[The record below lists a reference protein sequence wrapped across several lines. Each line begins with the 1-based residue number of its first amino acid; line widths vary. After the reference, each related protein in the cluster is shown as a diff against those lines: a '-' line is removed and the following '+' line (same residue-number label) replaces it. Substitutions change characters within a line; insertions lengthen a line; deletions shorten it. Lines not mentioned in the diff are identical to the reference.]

1 MKGDKEKKLEDLVM
15 NRIKSGQVKLKS
27 KYIFFAERLGLG
39 TALSFSFV
47 LAALFFNLLLFYLKE
62 TDNMRYLSFGKEGV
76 FAFLESFP
84 YPIVIIFIVS
94 LLLVSYLIKKN
105 DIFYK
110 SSFSHIIIFLIISIT
125 FFGAVLTYTN
135 VAERIEIE
143 SFHNTY
149 HGRFLRPLM
158 APPEIRDKG
167 MAGVVYENG
176 EGYLIVK
183 TPRGLMDINTEKI
196 EPSLLR
202 EIKQGEFIVSIGER
216 NGKEFV
222 AQDIRVVKKEEMPGV
237 GRGISNRF
245 ANVERPEEGCD
256 KRIPP
261 DIMYF
266 EEEDKKCI
274 QDCSRSGAKC
284 LRDCFKECMKKD
296 HQR

>member
-84 YPIVIIFIVS
+84 YPIVIVFIIS

-110 SSFSHIIIFLIISIT
+110 SSFSHIIIFLIVSIT

-135 VAERIEIE
+135 VAERIE
-143 SFHNTY
+143 
-149 HGRFLRPLM
+149 
-158 APPEIRDKG
+158 
-167 MAGVVYENG
+167 
-176 EGYLIVK
+176 
-183 TPRGLMDINTEKI
+183 
-196 EPSLLR
+196 
-202 EIKQGEFIVSIGER
+202 
-216 NGKEFV
+216 
-222 AQDIRVVKKEEMPGV
+222 
-237 GRGISNRF
+237 
-245 ANVERPEEGCD
+245 
-256 KRIPP
+256 
-261 DIMYF
+261 
-266 EEEDKKCI
+266 
-274 QDCSRSGAKC
+274 
-284 LRDCFKECMKKD
+284 
-296 HQR
+296 